1 MLTLATHRHES
12 ACIGGKTGPQM
23 NADQHRI
30 ALDRITKEII
40 SRGFKVSNTLGCGF
54 LEKVYENALV
64 LELRKAGLKTDQQHG
79 IAVHYDGTVVGEY
92 AADLLVEGK
101 VIVELKAVEKVLP
114 VHKAQL
120 LTYLKLYNRRLGL
133 LINFNVPVIRDGIQR
148 FVN

>member
-1 MLTLATHRHES
+1 MNANNINSKRHETEHVYIPPALNEIS
-12 ACIGGKTGPQM
+12 GKIVH
-23 NADQHRI
+23 A
-30 ALDRITKEII
+30 A
-40 SRGFKVSNTLGCGF
+40 FKVHSTLGPGMF
-54 LEKVYENALV
+54 ESVYEICLEYELV
-64 LELRKAGLKTDQQHG
+64 LMGLKVERQVPVPIIYGD
-79 IAVHYDGTVVGEY
+79 IDIPVGY
-92 AADLLVEGK
+92 YIDLLVEGK